1 MDNSR
6 SITIGIGGE
15 GEFEVRGLYW
25 GELDESSRASMK
37 DAIALMGD
45 IDVSML
51 DGLME
56 RREKL
61 DSGEETTT
69 APFGGL
75 HQGTLLKCGVVSV
88 GGDEVGVYK
97 AVEQLSPRAAKEI
110 AQAIYELTDLPDT
123 DGNLESA

>member
-6 SITIGIGGE
+6 SITINTIE
-15 GEFEVRGLYW
+15 YEIRGLYW
-25 GELDESSRASMK
+25 GELDDSSRASMK

-69 APFGGL
+69 APYGGL
-75 HQGTLLKCGVVSV
+75 HQGTLLKCGIVRLD
-88 GGDEVGVYK
+88 GALAGPMRERIK
-97 AVEQLSPRAAKEI
+97 ELSPKAAKEL
-110 AQAIYELTDLPDT
+110 AQAIYDLTDLPDT

>member
-6 SITIGIGGE
+6 SITIEGVGEVGI
-15 GEFEVRGLYW
+15 RGLYW

-61 DSGEETTT
+61 DAGEVETS

-88 GGDEVGVYK
+88 DGDEVIV
-97 AVEQLSPRAAKEI
+97 VEAIKKLSPKAAKEI
-110 AQAIYELTDLPDT
+110 AEAIYELTDLPDT

>member
-6 SITIGIGGE
+6 SITIEGVGE
-15 GEFEVRGLYW
+15 VKVRGLYW

-61 DSGEETTT
+61 DAGEATTS

-88 GGDEVGVYK
+88 DGDEVIVVE
-97 AVEQLSPRAAKEI
+97 AVKKLSPKAAKEI
-110 AQAIYELTDLPDT
+110 AEAIYELTDLPDT